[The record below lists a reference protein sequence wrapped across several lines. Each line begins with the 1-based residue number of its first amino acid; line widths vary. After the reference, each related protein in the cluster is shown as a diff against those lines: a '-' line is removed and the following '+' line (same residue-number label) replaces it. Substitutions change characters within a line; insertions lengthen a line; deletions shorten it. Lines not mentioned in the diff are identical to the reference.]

1 MSWSGATIS
10 VSLFQRRILDVW
22 AATSEPI
29 TSKQGLSYYVRGLP
43 TWAEDYR
50 GLLNIPV
57 NGSLS
62 GIVKQAGTPV
72 AGRWVRLYYR
82 KNGFQIGAVR
92 SGPNGEFSFSG
103 LDPGDQYFVI
113 AFDDLNQA
121 PDFNAVIFDQL
132 TPI

>member
-1 MSWSGATIS
+1 MADQGSIG
-10 VSLFQRRILDVW
+10 VYRGLFAVRSINAVTGPNPNFAR
-22 AATSEPI
+22 P
-29 TSKQGLSYYVRGLP
+29 LSYTRLLP
-43 TWAEDYR
+43 TWAEDHR
-50 GLLNIPV
+50 WLLAIPV
-57 NGSLS
+57 NGTLS
-62 GIVKQAGTPV
+62 GTVKQAGTPV

-121 PDFNAVIFDQL
+121 PDFNAVILDQL
-132 TPI
+132 TPV